1 MNQILVN
8 YNNLYHYYNIELLN
22 LKVLEEEKEK
32 IKSKYFKTT
41 SSYNDKI
48 NISNEYDSKYDNFMI
63 EMEEKDIL
71 NKIQKQ
77 KNIVNGLN
85 YYIKKIDYHLSKL
98 DGIEYRLFYKIINGV
113 NISKAVEEIVEEN
126 TINNDKIQDESIIWK
141 KYYPNIKEEIKQL
154 NNIKKGV
161 KFLYGK

>member
-8 YNNLYHYYNIELLN
+8 YNNLYHYYKIELLN
-22 LKVLEEEKEK
+22 LKILEEEKEK
-32 IKSKYFKTT
+32 IRSKYFKIT
-41 SSYNDKI
+41 SSYSDT
-48 NISNEYDSKYDNFMI
+48 ISNSNDYDNKYESFMI

-71 NKIQKQ
+71 NRIEKQ
-77 KNIVNGLN
+77 KNIVNRLN

-98 DGIEYRLFYKIINGV
+98 DGIEYRLFYKIVNGV

-126 TINNDKIQDESIIWK
+126 TNRNEKVQEATIIWK
-141 KYYPNIKEEIKQL
+141 KYYPNIKNEIKQF

-161 KFLYGK
+161 NFLYGK